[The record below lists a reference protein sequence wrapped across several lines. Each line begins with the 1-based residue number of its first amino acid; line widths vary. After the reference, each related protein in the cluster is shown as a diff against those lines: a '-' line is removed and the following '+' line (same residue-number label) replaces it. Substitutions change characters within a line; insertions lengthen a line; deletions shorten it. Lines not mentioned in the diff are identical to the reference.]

1 MSQSAGVSD
10 DVLLSCVRG
19 GEGGEEKVRSAR
31 NRIPLIAAA
40 SAWKCIRYTKRDLA
54 AAKCSNHIDAPA
66 GRQTDALRDSVLS
79 LIKLGLG
86 LFRASY
92 N

>member
-1 MSQSAGVSD
+1 M
-10 DVLLSCVRG
+10 G
-19 GEGGEEKVRSAR
+19 GGKSVRSAR
-31 NRIPLIAAA
+31 NRFPPLIAAA

-54 AAKCSNHIDAPA
+54 AAKCSNHIDALA
-66 GRQTDALRDSVLS
+66 GRQTDRQTDALRDSVLS